1 MRFKHKKLL
10 ISGTAVAAAG
20 VLGAGALLQSVLSVQ
35 ASSEMMPGI
44 ETIVNESTEED
55 PFRILELVDSSD
67 DAEIGYYIS
76 GQEPS
81 LKLYQYQYTDADGNT
96 QTVHFSTI
104 KDALSMLPEKQRTEF
119 VMNVRLN
126 DSGQIDESISTGI
139 KKIKDVTGDDSSK
152 YPLSGSDYQEKYS
165 DGTPSNISG
174 CSACDTPRSKFLWN
188 CCIQL

>member
-1 MRFKHKKLL
+1 M
-10 ISGTAVAAAG
+10 
-20 VLGAGALLQSVLSVQ
+20 QSVLSVQ

-96 QTVHFSTI
+96 QAVHFSTI
-104 KDALSMLPEKQRTEF
+104 KDALSKLPEKRRTEF
-119 VMNVRLN
+119 VMNVRLD
-126 DSGQIDESISTGI
+126 DSGQIDESASTGI
-139 KKIKDVTGDDSSK
+139 K
-152 YPLSGSDYQEKYS
+152 
-165 DGTPSNISG
+165 
-174 CSACDTPRSKFLWN
+174 RSKM
-188 CCIQL
+188 